1 MFPATMSAGGLP
13 HDTPSLRRG
22 GTGKPLFLVIAMAGV
37 SRVALLVGGKRP
49 LMPLDAAELVCSF
62 LHLRPARPFNTFPL
76 YSEGLRE
83 CSLHFLLDELY
94 RIIYIEPTFNRDGVV
109 TAGHLSIE
117 YAIAVIQRIGVG
129 TDYGRTLL
137 QSTFLAPGVVS
148 TWPFEYDHVDGHVL
162 PRSVLDSPGFAWTAL
177 VSPPHRLAHVL
188 FQAVCRLSAHFARGF
203 EGADYTGLQE
213 DFEHMRNILGM
224 GDLEFGRDDLE
235 FEHAPRTAQGP
246 PGWEEDLREAAYRED
261 QLDNRWDRYF

>member
-1 MFPATMSAGGLP
+1 MIPPAPA
-13 HDTPSLRRG
+13 G
-22 GTGKPLFLVIAMAGV
+22 GTGKPLVLVIAMAGV

-62 LHLRPARPFNTFPL
+62 LHLRPDRPFNTFPL
-76 YSEGLRE
+76 YSEGLRG
-83 CSLHFLLDELY
+83 CSLHFLLDALY
-94 RIIYIEPTFNRDGVV
+94 RAIYIEPTFDEDGEM

-117 YAIAVIQRIGVG
+117 YAIAVIQRLGVG

-137 QSTFLAPGVVS
+137 HSTFLAPGVVS
-148 TWPFEYDHVDGHVL
+148 TWPFEYDHVYGHVL
-162 PRSVLDSPGFAWTAL
+162 PWSVLDSPGFAWTAL

-188 FQAVCRLSAHFARGF
+188 FEAVGLLSAHIARRF
-203 EGADYTGLQE
+203 EGVDYTGLQE

-246 PGWEEDLREAAYRED
+246 PGWLEAWEEEAYRED